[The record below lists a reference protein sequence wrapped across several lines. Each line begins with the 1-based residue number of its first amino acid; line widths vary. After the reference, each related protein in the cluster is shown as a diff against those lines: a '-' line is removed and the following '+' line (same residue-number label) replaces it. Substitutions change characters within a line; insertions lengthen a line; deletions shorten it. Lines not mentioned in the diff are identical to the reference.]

1 MKDKC
6 WFITDKG
13 RVGYKMSENFA
24 LDSRGDVKVRLFDHL
39 SVSIITGE
47 TSLNTFWGRD
57 DRTVLESILG

>member
-1 MKDKC
+1 
-6 WFITDKG
+6 
-13 RVGYKMSENFA
+13 MSENFA

-57 DRTVLESILG
+57 DKTIWDSLLG